1 MMIVSNYIYMFVKID
16 DAKRHE
22 FYEEMKKTN
31 FAFKILPSLD
41 FFLRFLIQIIFAS
54 SAIQIFTTYIRRRT
68 IEYEIAMSQVKKT
81 RHRYIEAILKKIVQF
96 DDWYYSFEY
105 QIPFTF
111 SIFSITF
118 LLSSAVPLMLVLG
131 TMFFSIK
138 FYVEVKERLIYQNA
152 NLIPAYS
159 IFSRKEQKD

>member
-1 MMIVSNYIYMFVKID
+1 MQDRKYFSLLSSNLFVTGLQMMIVSNYIYMFVKID

-41 FFLRFLIQIIFAS
+41 FFLRFLIQIIFVS
-54 SAIQIFTTYIRRRT
+54 STIQIFTTYIRRQT

-81 RHRYIEAILKKIVQF
+81 RHRYVEAILKKIVQF

-105 QIPFTF
+105 
-111 SIFSITF
+111 
-118 LLSSAVPLMLVLG
+118 
-131 TMFFSIK
+131 
-138 FYVEVKERLIYQNA
+138 
-152 NLIPAYS
+152 
-159 IFSRKEQKD
+159 